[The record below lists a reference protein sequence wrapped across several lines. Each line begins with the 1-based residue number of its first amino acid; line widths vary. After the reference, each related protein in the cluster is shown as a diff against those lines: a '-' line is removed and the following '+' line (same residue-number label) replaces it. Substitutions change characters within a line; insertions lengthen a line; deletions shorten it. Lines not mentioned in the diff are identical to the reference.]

1 MKKIT
6 KKGPSK
12 ASKKRTT
19 KNLDVKPAKGAT
31 VRGGVHGGWDQIANK
46 KI

>member
-12 ASKKRTT
+12 APKKRTT
-19 KNLDVKPAKGAT
+19 KNLDVKPAKGGT
-31 VRGGVHGGWDQIANK
+31 IRGGSLPRQWKWIE
-46 KI
+46 